1 MTSFAAAVLL
11 QTRPS
16 LPASSAEPGLVDF
29 FLRSGPMAKVVLFVL
44 VAFSLGSW
52 AIMLWK
58 LVQLR
63 RADHHSA
70 VFLDAFRRSK
80 RFSEVTALAARVH
93 ASPLLGIFQAGY
105 AEIDSQIKSADPA
118 AAAEPRRYRVR
129 SLASVERSLRRALSI
144 EQAELSRGSQFLAT
158 TAAATPFIGLFGT
171 VWGIM
176 VSFREI
182 GLTGSTSLDTI
193 APGIAEALI
202 NTAAGLAAAIPA
214 LIGYNYFAGRLRRLR
229 ARMEDFGQEFLNLTE
244 RNFT

>member
-1 MTSFAAAVLL
+1 MTVLAATLL
-11 QTRPS
+11 QTRPTS
-16 LPASSAEPGLVDF
+16 PPAAAEPGLVEF
-29 FLRSGPMAKVVLFVL
+29 VLRSGPMAKAVLFIL
-44 VAFSLGSW
+44 VAFSLFSW
-52 AIMLWK
+52 GVMLWK

-63 RADHHSA
+63 RADRHSA

-80 RFSEVTALAARVH
+80 RFSEVTAVAARVH
-93 ASPLLGIFQAGY
+93 ASPLLGLFQAGY
-105 AEIDSQIKSADPA
+105 AEIDSQIKSADPTA
-118 AAAEPRRYRVR
+118 AADARRYRVR
-129 SLASVERSLRRALSI
+129 SVTSVERSLRRALST
-144 EQAELSRGSQFLAT
+144 ELAELARANGFLAT

-193 APGIAEALI
+193 APGIAESLI

-214 LIGYNYFAGRLRRLR
+214 LIGYNYFASRLRRLR
-229 ARMEDFGQEFLNLTE
+229 ARMEDFAQEFLNLTE

>member
-1 MTSFAAAVLL
+1 MTSLAADLLL
-11 QTRPS
+11 QTRPVAS
-16 LPASSAEPGLVDF
+16 PAAEPGVVEF

-44 VAFSLGSW
+44 LAFSVGSW
-52 AIMLWK
+52 AVMLWK
-58 LVQLR
+58 LLQLR
-63 RADHHSA
+63 RADRHSA

-93 ASPLLGIFQAGY
+93 ASPLLGVFQAGY
-105 AEIDSQIKSADPA
+105 AEIDSQVKSAESA
-118 AAAEPRRYRVR
+118 AGAEARRYRVR
-129 SLASVERSLRRALSI
+129 SMTSVERSLRRALSA
-144 EQAELSRGSQFLAT
+144 ELAELSRASQFLAT

-176 VSFREI
+176 VSFNQI

-193 APGIAEALI
+193 APGIAEALV

-214 LIGYNYFAGRLRRLR
+214 LIGYNYFAGRLRRMR
-229 ARMEDFGQEFLNLTE
+229 GRMEDFAQEFLNLTE